1 MSWEAGGPVL
11 RVNTLQL
18 DREELLRW
26 DECRG
31 LRRSISVLNQNALT
45 SHR

>member
-18 DREELLRW
+18 DREGLLRW
-26 DECRG
+26 DERR
-31 LRRSISVLNQNALT
+31 RRSISVLNQNALT